1 VAADEEVVRD
11 VSLELVAVGLAAGA
25 LVIASA
31 TLLVGFRILRSAQ
44 RAERSGNERLEILR
58 EQQERLKLMRQERRM
73 LEEELE
79 RLRLAMAEDEERP
92 RELPAPAN
100 PEQTERRSWW
110 RRMLGG

>member
-1 VAADEEVVRD
+1 MAEIVRN
-11 VSLELVAVGLAAGA
+11 VSIEWIAIGLAAGA

-31 TLLVGFRILRSAQ
+31 TLFVGFRVLRSAH

-58 EQQERLKLMRQERRM
+58 EQQERLKLMHQERRM

-79 RLRLAMAEDEERP
+79 RLRSAMAEGEERP

-110 RRMLGG
+110 REFFGFD

>member
-1 VAADEEVVRD
+1 VAEIVRN
-11 VSLELVAVGLAAGA
+11 VSIEWIAIGLAAGA

-31 TLLVGFRILRSAQ
+31 TLFVGFRVLRSAH
-44 RAERSGNERLEILR
+44 RAELSGNERLEILR
-58 EQQERLKLMRQERRM
+58 EQQERLKLMHQERRM

-79 RLRLAMAEDEERP
+79 RLRSTMDEEERP

-110 RRMLGG
+110 REFFGFD